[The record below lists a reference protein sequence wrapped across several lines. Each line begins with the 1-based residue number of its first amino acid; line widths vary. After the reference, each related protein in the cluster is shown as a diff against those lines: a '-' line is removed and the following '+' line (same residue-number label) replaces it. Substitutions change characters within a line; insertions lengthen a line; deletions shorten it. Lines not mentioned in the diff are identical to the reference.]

1 MTSVW
6 KRLQRVG
13 KKASKFQFV
22 ASYQELVLECT
33 KKWQPDKLRVVWT
46 RRNRRICSKLHGW
59 QPGIKNPYRGMV
71 VWPVPENVDITVTLF
86 KDPHADEFED
96 KDWTF
101 VIENETKGHR
111 KVLASVDV
119 NMKKFASPTLT
130 QTDLTLKMKPLSV
143 KVVEATLKLSLS
155 CVFLREGK
163 ATDEDMQSLASLM
176 SVKPTDIGNLDDFN
190 ESDEED
196 DKRAS
201 SGGNLPST
209 LAAPLAP
216 VRRTCEQELRPTA
229 GKGSPEIAAVPVH
242 SEKGRAGTG
251 AGSSLAGSVPN
262 CSLQSRPPLPPCAKP
277 PTPPVPAARTRHAH
291 PAASARPEGRPY
303 PPLSPVR
310 AHPPALPKIFQ
321 PSAGSVPVTF
331 TRGLQGVQGGPTVNA
346 SPVFAAVPPA
356 VSQSSVSESS
366 VPSSVSLAQPIS
378 PQPGTERD
386 SSALLPATHL
396 DVCQPTSVP
405 VVRATPVPFQA
416 SPTVGGLSEPMSI
429 CDALAVSPADPHG
442 AALTDGQQNE
452 WSVPRVKTPPLSD
465 PSPLFPCP
473 SLADSVLPIPLQTRP
488 DLEAL
493 CDPASSSFLLSTLSI
508 PSPPPPFSD
517 PLPAPDPSAA
527 PSLPSTPPPVLQPSP
542 FSPLSSAALLI
553 PSQLASPSQ
562 PLTTLVASPMPTSA
576 PVAEVQVQ
584 PDIHRKLN
592 TLTEED
598 LPIPA
603 ADSGKLIPSVQLAAV
618 PGSLSISRKD
628 EAQRSSRNAGS
639 ISIASQRSALAAET
653 PQLITSIPVSERK
666 PDLKTSSGVTT
677 LRVETSP
684 GSLAICPPC
693 YRELASVSVP
703 TSVRQPESDEAKVEE
718 KLLETLPPPWPFSSL
733 EAQLVL
739 PKTSQTLAEDPSIN
753 PAEPLSS
760 ENPPV
765 AKEELFLWE
774 TVNEEEQTSSSPPPM
789 PFPPQDEFLD
799 AEEPLMAPVEAVA
812 EPEDPSA
819 HVSCPPAE
827 MQTLSAESSQLDMKA
842 SEEEESILSCMNDM
856 SVQHAGGDL
865 DRGPEYVASVTESI
879 LLPAKD
885 INVTARSLEVPQR
898 PSSPQP
904 YILEDDFTA
913 SPIQVFSAKAASPLL
928 TETGAA
934 VKEEMLD
941 ARLRKE
947 ALVQAE
953 CPIWAALEEK
963 AKEQGSESG
972 SGLEVLG
979 EERAPREISTERAA
993 VGSLQRGLETITTT
1007 VEPSWPEEANESPAS
1022 FSDITM
1028 GDAANSTSPL
1038 EKLEGDTEVKADESL
1053 FEHLSKENIYDDKA
1067 TDFGVPE
1074 FSAEL
1079 VSSVKVE
1086 TTGRSVVEPSA
1097 QLELFPLLK
1106 NDAFVEVELK
1116 NDGKEKSILEYPSS
1130 TETVAEAEGPLW
1142 AALEEKVMEEET
1154 IIGTAKAVESILETG
1169 LYKKN
1174 PLPSGAQ
1181 ETKNL
1186 DGTFSAHG
1194 GEVIDADISPSSL
1207 AACCPPLLPDLPG
1220 HSDLICSFIVEPVAE
1235 PTSEPLAH
1243 TQNSHEGKMQPWAE
1257 TDFNLE
1263 DRGEGV
1269 RQGDTDKQPF
1279 CSSADSAQPDDQ
1291 LVSLD
1296 REISDHESDI
1306 GSRRK
1311 VVEEQ
1316 DSLSGQQEAPV
1327 SLVDSVVGVLHRGYE
1342 TMASVWQTCDPGT
1355 VSNKEEQPKDT
1366 DFRFDPFCPS
1376 VQHEIQP
1383 AEADCQPAENIA
1395 SVSLEQSV
1403 AEEGLLVGEISQSKT
1418 AYNKGEYLPEAA
1430 ELNTVSLVECLRL
1443 AALEEQLT
1451 NRKTRESEEVAR
1463 TETVKKNPVS
1473 GTGKKDVSPP
1483 SKPDQC
1489 EEDMNTVGQGSV
1501 TNCLLLKESE
1511 LDKIATEE
1519 GRESDTEHPPSVI
1532 STFSSKTE
1540 ASQVNSKPVIR
1551 LTDTTD
1557 EMEFEAGQEDMG
1569 TVWLASLYMDEGPEM
1584 LSAKPSDL
1592 EESSDPGSLS
1602 TEGLHRG
1609 EKSANVPSEVHQ
1621 EVGLNNSTQKVIPVP
1636 AANKVV
1642 PPPRNK
1648 KKDVLPP
1655 NPLHEVGLNSG
1666 SHEILPALPAG
1677 ELVPPRRNKGKNSL
1691 APGPQ
1696 QPESSSQ
1703 TPGITS
1709 QFIPPQRRKK
1719 PIPSPEALVKGK
1731 DVLTH
1736 TITEDKDG
1744 LQSSCLTVAP
1754 VLSGSMASQN
1764 NQGEDKT
1771 QNSKKETVLGTDT
1784 AAENSVAPSL
1794 FRLTQSQGLLTEA
1807 SSSSAQQIPEIDNR
1821 NPDVESLLLAK
1832 ILQVQ
1837 VEEEV
1842 SDLPVP
1848 IPIVRKLLK
1857 VLPDSTL
1864 PPESSLP
1871 TQADTSDPKLFPIS
1885 AIERVLPSTLSED
1898 LEPHLNTSSVPP
1910 PSVLQEVGSDYTKQ
1924 DTDDLTSLQQD
1935 LRISEERLDATGEN
1949 LTLTENLEEAAG
1961 DDKGLEL
1968 HTGLFSTIPES
1979 QMEDL
1984 LAISSE
1990 SNKEG
1995 VFVVAEGGCL
2005 LSSTA
2010 AVDVESNESL
2020 PLTDR
2025 DVYSGN
2031 GDNTSKS
2038 AKGQIRPTALPSPQ
2052 NERSLLFFKEEGT
2065 SNKEQELH
2073 TGIKV
2078 ETVEQEM
2085 GLETEQDEVT
2095 LYTVDEAVNPFT
2107 EGSEV
2112 LQTKKGSSCL
2122 PDTPAMVAG
2131 TTDVAQL
2138 SLQANSHPSA
2148 SQEFTSPP
2156 RADAVASPKRSTRK
2170 TLPPP
2175 VVLSKVGSDS
2185 SFVAKPGEEMGAVSV
2200 PTHEMSGPLPNPGLV
2215 NSSQSLLEWCQEI
2228 TQEYKGVK
2236 VTNFSTSWRNGL
2248 AFCAI
2253 LHHFHPEKVN
2263 YEQLDPYDIKSNNK
2277 KAFDGFAELGISRL
2291 LEPSDM
2297 VLLSVPDRLIVMT
2310 YLCQIR
2316 AHFTGQ
2322 ELSVLQIE
2330 HNSNQSSYAVGEPKE
2345 ATDIDAAA
2353 RYCVQKLQAGGISL
2367 EAKVKSVD
2375 KEAGGDTK
2383 PNGSLVPPPRTK
2395 RVPKVEDGGS
2405 GATSMPEEGTAHT
2418 PVAPPRSHTPSAKS
2432 GFSHVRDADLVKKRR
2447 SRMKSESID
2456 EPDTAE
2462 QQITSC
2468 STKDA
2473 LEDQAESGVKNGST
2487 VSEEKNESELQSPAV
2502 DQEHGSQ
2509 CEEDNLRLRDT
2520 SQYVLS
2526 EIQALENE
2534 QKHIDSRAA
2543 VVETKLRKLME
2554 TGSDK
2559 DEEEKLIQE
2568 WFTLVNKKNALIRRQ
2583 DHLQLLQ
2590 EEQDLE
2596 RRFDLLTR
2604 ELRAMMAIE
2613 DWQKTQAQQ
2622 HREQLLLQELVS
2634 LVNQR
2639 DELVRDMDAKERGA
2653 LEEDERLERGLEM
2666 RRRKYSRK
2674 EKCVLQ

>member
-442 AALTDGQQNE
+442 GTQAALTDGQQNE

-677 LRVETSP
+677 LRVETS
-684 GSLAICPPC
+684 
-693 YRELASVSVP
+693 
-703 TSVRQPESDEAKVEE
+703 
-718 KLLETLPPPWPFSSL
+718 
-733 EAQLVL
+733 
-739 PKTSQTLAEDPSIN
+739 
-753 PAEPLSS
+753 
-760 ENPPV
+760 
-765 AKEELFLWE
+765 
-774 TVNEEEQTSSSPPPM
+774 
-789 PFPPQDEFLD
+789 
-799 AEEPLMAPVEAVA
+799 
-812 EPEDPSA
+812 
-819 HVSCPPAE
+819 
-827 MQTLSAESSQLDMKA
+827 
-842 SEEEESILSCMNDM
+842 
-856 SVQHAGGDL
+856 
-865 DRGPEYVASVTESI
+865 PEYVASVTESI

>member
-442 AALTDGQQNE
+442 GTQAALTDGQQNE

-1327 SLVDSVVGVLHRGYE
+1327 SLVDSVVGVLHR
-1342 TMASVWQTCDPGT
+1342 
-1355 VSNKEEQPKDT
+1355 
-1366 DFRFDPFCPS
+1366 
-1376 VQHEIQP
+1376 
-1383 AEADCQPAENIA
+1383 
-1395 SVSLEQSV
+1395 
-1403 AEEGLLVGEISQSKT
+1403 
-1418 AYNKGEYLPEAA
+1418 
-1430 ELNTVSLVECLRL
+1430 
-1443 AALEEQLT
+1443 
-1451 NRKTRESEEVAR
+1451 
-1463 TETVKKNPVS
+1463 
-1473 GTGKKDVSPP
+1473 
-1483 SKPDQC
+1483 
-1489 EEDMNTVGQGSV
+1489 
-1501 TNCLLLKESE
+1501 
-1511 LDKIATEE
+1511 
-1519 GRESDTEHPPSVI
+1519 
-1532 STFSSKTE
+1532 
-1540 ASQVNSKPVIR
+1540 
-1551 LTDTTD
+1551 
-1557 EMEFEAGQEDMG
+1557 
-1569 TVWLASLYMDEGPEM
+1569 GPEM

>member
-1 MTSVW
+1 
-6 KRLQRVG
+6 
-13 KKASKFQFV
+13 
-22 ASYQELVLECT
+22 
-33 KKWQPDKLRVVWT
+33 QPDKLRVVWT

-209 LAAPLAP
+209 LAA
-216 VRRTCEQELRPTA
+216 
-229 GKGSPEIAAVPVH
+229 AVPVH

-386 SSALLPATHL
+386 SSA
-396 DVCQPTSVP
+396 
-405 VVRATPVPFQA
+405 
-416 SPTVGGLSEPMSI
+416 
-429 CDALAVSPADPHG
+429 
-442 AALTDGQQNE
+442 ALTDGQQNE

-493 CDPASSSFLLSTLSI
+493 ITI
-508 PSPPPPFSD
+508 
-517 PLPAPDPSAA
+517 
-527 PSLPSTPPPVLQPSP
+527 
-542 FSPLSSAALLI
+542 AALNHIGCI
-553 PSQLASPSQ
+553 PYANLCPS
-562 PLTTLVASPMPTSA
+562 SR
-576 PVAEVQVQ
+576 
-584 PDIHRKLN
+584 DIHRKLN

-993 VGSLQRGLETITTT
+993 VGSLQRGL
-1007 VEPSWPEEANESPAS
+1007 
-1022 FSDITM
+1022 
-1028 GDAANSTSPL
+1028 
-1038 EKLEGDTEVKADESL
+1038 
-1053 FEHLSKENIYDDKA
+1053 
-1067 TDFGVPE
+1067 
-1074 FSAEL
+1074 
-1079 VSSVKVE
+1079 
-1086 TTGRSVVEPSA
+1086 
-1097 QLELFPLLK
+1097 
-1106 NDAFVEVELK
+1106 
-1116 NDGKEKSILEYPSS
+1116 
-1130 TETVAEAEGPLW
+1130 
-1142 AALEEKVMEEET
+1142 
-1154 IIGTAKAVESILETG
+1154 
-1169 LYKKN
+1169 YKKN

-1194 GEVIDADISPSSL
+1194 GEVIDADISPS
-1207 AACCPPLLPDLPG
+1207 
-1220 HSDLICSFIVEPVAE
+1220 
-1235 PTSEPLAH
+1235 
-1243 TQNSHEGKMQPWAE
+1243 
-1257 TDFNLE
+1257 
-1263 DRGEGV
+1263 
-1269 RQGDTDKQPF
+1269 
-1279 CSSADSAQPDDQ
+1279 
-1291 LVSLD
+1291 
-1296 REISDHESDI
+1296 
-1306 GSRRK
+1306 
-1311 VVEEQ
+1311 
-1316 DSLSGQQEAPV
+1316 
-1327 SLVDSVVGVLHRGYE
+1327 
-1342 TMASVWQTCDPGT
+1342 
-1355 VSNKEEQPKDT
+1355 
-1366 DFRFDPFCPS
+1366 
-1376 VQHEIQP
+1376 
-1383 AEADCQPAENIA
+1383 
-1395 SVSLEQSV
+1395 
-1403 AEEGLLVGEISQSKT
+1403 
-1418 AYNKGEYLPEAA
+1418 
-1430 ELNTVSLVECLRL
+1430 
-1443 AALEEQLT
+1443 
-1451 NRKTRESEEVAR
+1451 
-1463 TETVKKNPVS
+1463 
-1473 GTGKKDVSPP
+1473 
-1483 SKPDQC
+1483 
-1489 EEDMNTVGQGSV
+1489 
-1501 TNCLLLKESE
+1501 
-1511 LDKIATEE
+1511 
-1519 GRESDTEHPPSVI
+1519 
-1532 STFSSKTE
+1532 
-1540 ASQVNSKPVIR
+1540 
-1551 LTDTTD
+1551 
-1557 EMEFEAGQEDMG
+1557 
-1569 TVWLASLYMDEGPEM
+1569 
-1584 LSAKPSDL
+1584 
-1592 EESSDPGSLS
+1592 
-1602 TEGLHRG
+1602 
-1609 EKSANVPSEVHQ
+1609 
-1621 EVGLNNSTQKVIPVP
+1621 
-1636 AANKVV
+1636 
-1642 PPPRNK
+1642 
-1648 KKDVLPP
+1648 
-1655 NPLHEVGLNSG
+1655 
-1666 SHEILPALPAG
+1666 
-1677 ELVPPRRNKGKNSL
+1677 
-1691 APGPQ
+1691 
-1696 QPESSSQ
+1696 
-1703 TPGITS
+1703 
-1709 QFIPPQRRKK
+1709 
-1719 PIPSPEALVKGK
+1719 
-1731 DVLTH
+1731 
-1736 TITEDKDG
+1736 
-1744 LQSSCLTVAP
+1744 
-1754 VLSGSMASQN
+1754 SMASQN

-1848 IPIVRKLLK
+1848 IPI
-1857 VLPDSTL
+1857 
-1864 PPESSLP
+1864 
-1871 TQADTSDPKLFPIS
+1871 
-1885 AIERVLPSTLSED
+1885 
-1898 LEPHLNTSSVPP
+1898 
-1910 PSVLQEVGSDYTKQ
+1910 EVGSDYTKQ

-1935 LRISEERLDATGEN
+1935 LRISEERLDAT
-1949 LTLTENLEEAAG
+1949 
-1961 DDKGLEL
+1961 
-1968 HTGLFSTIPES
+1968 ES

-1995 VFVVAEGGCL
+1995 VFVVAE
-2005 LSSTA
+2005 
-2010 AVDVESNESL
+2010 
-2020 PLTDR
+2020 
-2025 DVYSGN
+2025 
-2031 GDNTSKS
+2031 
-2038 AKGQIRPTALPSPQ
+2038 
-2052 NERSLLFFKEEGT
+2052 
-2065 SNKEQELH
+2065 
-2073 TGIKV
+2073 
-2078 ETVEQEM
+2078 
-2085 GLETEQDEVT
+2085 
-2095 LYTVDEAVNPFT
+2095 
-2107 EGSEV
+2107 
-2112 LQTKKGSSCL
+2112 
-2122 PDTPAMVAG
+2122 DTPAMVAG

-2175 VVLSKVGSDS
+2175 VVLSK
-2185 SFVAKPGEEMGAVSV
+2185 
-2200 PTHEMSGPLPNPGLV
+2200 MSGPLPNPGLV

-2228 TQEYKGVK
+2228 TQEYKGV
-2236 VTNFSTSWRNGL
+2236 
-2248 AFCAI
+2248 
-2253 LHHFHPEKVN
+2253 
-2263 YEQLDPYDIKSNNK
+2263 